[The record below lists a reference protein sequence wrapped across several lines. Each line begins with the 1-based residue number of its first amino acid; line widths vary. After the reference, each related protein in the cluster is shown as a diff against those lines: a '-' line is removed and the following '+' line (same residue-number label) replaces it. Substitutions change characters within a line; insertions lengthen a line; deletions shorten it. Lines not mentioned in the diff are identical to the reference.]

1 MHTRDIAIAP
11 DEEVK
16 NKEEHFDYSE
26 PFVQAREFEQS
37 RKQEMHASAIGKDT
51 TCCENLCRCRE
62 FMEINEVALI
72 ELLSESAIQKLSQPV
87 SLSRR
92 VEAISARIHVKF

>member
-16 NKEEHFDYSE
+16 NREEHFDYSE

-37 RKQEMHASAIGKDT
+37 RKQEMYALAIGGGT
-51 TCCENLCRCRE
+51 TVLR
-62 FMEINEVALI
+62 
-72 ELLSESAIQKLSQPV
+72 K
-87 SLSRR
+87 SLQMQ
-92 VEAISARIHVKF
+92 RIHGNQRCSFNRTSFRKRHSKALQLVSNQERLKQ